1 MVMAERMNA
10 RVHLL
15 ISGEVQGVFFRAG
28 TRKFAGDLG
37 VTGWVR
43 NLSSGMIE
51 VVAEG
56 RKPLLDRLV
65 EYCKQGPD
73 GAHVDEMEIEWSKPT
88 GKFTDFNV
96 KS

>member
-1 MVMAERMNA
+1 MAERMSA

-15 ISGEVQGVFFRAG
+15 ISGDVQGVFFRAS
-28 TRKFAGDLG
+28 TRKFASELG

-43 NLSSGMIE
+43 NTPEGMVE

-65 EYCKQGPD
+65 EHCKKGPD
-73 GAHVDEMEIEWSKPT
+73 GARVDEMEIEWGRPT
-88 GKFTDFNV
+88 GEFNV
-96 KS
+96 FSVRA

>member
-15 ISGEVQGVFFRAG
+15 ISGEVQGVFFRAS
-28 TRKFAGDLG
+28 TRKFASDLG

-43 NLSSGMIE
+43 NLSSGMVE

-65 EYCKQGPD
+65 EHCKQGPD
-73 GAHVDEMEIEWSKPT
+73 GARVEDMEIEWSKPT
-88 GKFTDFNV
+88 GEFNV
-96 KS
+96 FSVRA